1 MNALD
6 EFLLKEAKFRPFTPT
21 TFNPMMG
28 AVKQPL
34 APAEIKYDHGSGP
47 SQADEIQMWKDW
59 KKSGKDPEKL
69 EPLMKSMNKIVK
81 STTNKFSGVDI
92 PPQMVEAEAKRHM
105 IEAIHDYNPN
115 QGAKL
120 STHVY
125 NRQLRVGRFVQ
136 KHQNLARVVE
146 SRAQRWGEYTTV
158 RDQLTQELGRSPSAS
173 EIGKKMKVSTR
184 EAGRFIA
191 EDRRDL
197 VQTGLDQNAF
207 VHVPTQDRIVLKM
220 VEEDL
225 TPEEKAVY
233 ERMFGFNGAP
243 KQSPGQIA
251 KSLRL
256 HPSKVSRLSA
266 SISKKVEA
274 YY

>member
-6 EFLLKEAKFRPFTPT
+6 EYLLKEAKFRPFSPT
-21 TFNPMMG
+21 VFSPMG
-28 AVKQPL
+28 VTKKPL
-34 APAEIKYDHGSGP
+34 APAELKYDSGGGP
-47 SQADEIQMWKDW
+47 TQDQELEMWKDW
-59 KKSGKDPEKL
+59 KKSGKDPNKL
-69 EPLMKSMNKIVK
+69 EPLMQSMNKIVK
-81 STTNKFSGVDI
+81 STRNKFSGVDI
-92 PPQMVEAEAKRHM
+92 PPQMIEAEAKKHM
-105 IEAIHDYNPN
+105 IEAFNSYDPKK
-115 QGAKL
+115 GAKL

-125 NRQLRVGRFVQ
+125 NRQRRVGRFVQ

-146 SRAQRWGEYTTV
+146 NRAQQWGTYTSA
-158 RDQLTQELGRSPSAS
+158 RDQLTQELGRSPNAS
-173 EIGKKMKVSTR
+173 EIGKRMKISTR

-207 VHVPTQDRIVLKM
+207 VNVPTQDRIVLKM

-225 TPEEKAVY
+225 TQEEKAVY

-243 KQSPGQIA
+243 KQNPGQIA

-266 SISKKVEA
+266 SIAKKVEA

>member
-6 EFLLKEAKFRPFTPT
+6 EFLLKDAKFRPFSPT
-21 TFNPMMG
+21 TFSPKG
-28 AVKQPL
+28 LAKKPL
-34 APAEIKYDHGSGP
+34 APANITYDHGAGP
-47 SQADEIQMWKDW
+47 SQSDEMEMWLDW
-59 KKSGKDPEKL
+59 KKSGKDPQKL
-69 EPLMKSMNKIVK
+69 EPLMQSMNKIVK
-81 STTNKFSGVDI
+81 STTHKFSGVDI
-92 PPQMVEAEAKRHM
+92 PPQMVEAEAKKHM
-105 IEAIHDYNPN
+105 IEAFHDYSPN
-115 QGAKL
+115 KGAKL
-120 STHVY
+120 STHVWG
-125 NRQLRVGRFVQ
+125 RQKRVGRFVQ

-146 SRAQRWGEYTTV
+146 SRAQRWGDYTSA
-158 RDQLTQELGRSPSAS
+158 RDLLQQELGRAPNAS
-173 EIGKKMKVSTR
+173 ELGNRMKVSKR

-207 VHVPTQDRIVLKM
+207 IHTPTQDRIVLKM

-233 ERMFGFNGAP
+233 ERMFGFNGAQ